1 MCSHITS
8 IPDTKNIIEPFS
20 HIIYKYIKETP
31 DLGLMIIHEILDIE
45 RFMNK
50 RNIYIN
56 VSREL
61 NNLEPG
67 ITGDLLKQVSDA

>member
-1 MCSHITS
+1 
-8 IPDTKNIIEPFS
+8 
-20 HIIYKYIKETP
+20 
-31 DLGLMIIHEILDIE
+31 MIIHEILDIE